1 MIRIMT
7 QSEVTKTSAEN
18 NQRPLNPRHICE
30 KETHQNTHQL
40 ARNAIKENVTLGAQA
55 QAYKRIRTLETYLND
70 TIEHESKKMF
80 NLTMKVLKQDKRA
93 QQALAQFSTTL
104 ITYVKNKH
112 VIPSLDCVIVQVL
125 KDLDSSGLP
134 SAQKIQSTLQ
144 GSFCDFDRQFETLQK
159 DFNQVVGTK

>member
-1 MIRIMT
+1 MT
-7 QSEVTKTSAEN
+7 QSPPTSTSAEN
-18 NQRPLNPRHICE
+18 NQRSLHPRQICE
-30 KETHQNTHQL
+30 KKTHQDTHQL
-40 ARNAIKENVTLGAQA
+40 ARNAIKENVTLDAQTK
-55 QAYKRIRTLETYLND
+55 AYNRINTLETYIND

-104 ITYVKNKH
+104 ATYVKKKH
-112 VIPSLDCVIVQVL
+112 VIPPLDCIIAQVL
-125 KDLDSSGLP
+125 KDLDISGLP

-144 GSFCDFDRQFETLQK
+144 GCFCDFDRQFETLQK